1 MSYDIKKLSILYDR
15 TNINELNQFL
25 CELLSC
31 SISVISWYVSG
42 FWYIAAIYDN
52 LIDDKTHDNNGSG
65 WYLYDKPDIN
75 NIPIRHAKVQSCVI
89 FDTENTR
96 IICGFCTI
104 TSSPTS
110 KLTNKSIT
118 VNTSPIVP
126 EEYSFFIK
134 SYVEKLYLSDLVRRQ
149 KKCREISLNNITDSI
164 RKPLNNLITETNNI
178 LNNLQTPLQE
188 KLQSINKNTIELAS
202 NIFDTVDIIKLEL
215 GQIEVEFSVF
225 TLTDAVAESI
235 EVVTHAGNIQLFIEE
250 SVPKIINSDRRRIK
264 QVLINL
270 LSNAIKHGR
279 NKDIVLY
286 VSSNVVN
293 IGDEDKVDIESHT
306 TNMSTL
312 STTSTTSTALNN
324 TTSQMQH
331 VVYFLIKD
339 EGTGIDAEIKSQ
351 LFYPPDFVKKY
362 KYTGTSLR
370 ISYMISKLLG
380 GNLRV
385 VYSGEQGTCIEF
397 SIIVPNNDSTSDIG
411 TV

>member
-15 TNINELNQFL
+15 ANINELNQFL

-31 SISVISWYVSG
+31 SVSVISWYVSG

-104 TSSPTS
+104 SSSPTS
-110 KLTNKSIT
+110 NLTNKTIT
-118 VNTSPIVP
+118 INASPTINVSPIVP

-134 SYVEKLYLSDLVRRQ
+134 TYMEKLYLLDLVGRQ

-178 LNNLQTPLQE
+178 LNNSQNPLQE

-202 NIFDTVDIIKLEL
+202 NIFDSVDIIKLEL
-215 GQIEVEFSVF
+215 GQIDLEYSVF
-225 TLTDAVAESI
+225 KLADAVAESI
-235 EVVTHAGNIQLFIEE
+235 AVLSYAGNIQLFIEE

-286 VSSNVVN
+286 VSSTVVN
-293 IGDEDKVDIESHT
+293 IGEEDKNNDVLYENTDKNKIES
-306 TNMSTL
+306 L
-312 STTSTTSTALNN
+312 
-324 TTSQMQH
+324 QH

-362 KYTGTSLR
+362 KYTGTSMR

-385 VYSGEQGTCIEF
+385 VYSGEQGTCMEF

-411 TV
+411 TI